1 MSAIIMIEIVVGLV
15 VLVAAVRFAVR
26 DARERGGFA
35 VDYSETGPSAAAVAP
50 EPAAVAPEPAAVAP
64 EPAAEATELPLS
76 ELGATETH

>member
-35 VDYSETGPSAAAVAP
+35 VDYSESRPEATAAPAAAAT
-50 EPAAVAPEPAAVAP
+50 P
-64 EPAAEATELPLS
+64 EPAAEAPVLPLS
-76 ELGATETH
+76 EIGATETN